1 MATRKPK
8 IELYWTATVVD
19 VNAEVSETQYF
30 VNWRL
35 KGGNGEVM
43 CQCTQGFRDK
53 TDALRNIDACASA
66 LFNSGFPAD
75 NPLKTKIVGPGRKPK

>member
-8 IELYWTATVVD
+8 IELYWTPAP
-19 VNAEVSETQYF
+19 NQPGMPWGVS
-30 VNWRL
+30 WRL

>member
-8 IELYWTATVVD
+8 IELYWTAGDAPLVW
-19 VNAEVSETQYF
+19 AI
-30 VNWRL
+30 NWRL